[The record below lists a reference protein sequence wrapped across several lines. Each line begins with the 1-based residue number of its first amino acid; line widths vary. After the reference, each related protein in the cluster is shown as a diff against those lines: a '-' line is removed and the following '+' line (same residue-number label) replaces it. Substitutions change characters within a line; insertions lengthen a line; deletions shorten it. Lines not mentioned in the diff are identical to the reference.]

1 MRRSRK
7 LVRTVRVRPSAV
19 GAVALAGL
27 LALAGALM
35 LAGVLPG
42 PGATSRAAAQQ
53 IALGEPTPQ
62 TDASVPAAGVTMIG
76 ATPEESGAPGRYET
90 WGVGRRGEGSHVL
103 VRYYL
108 HPAPGGG
115 EEGSWTLGPQL
126 PSGFAP
132 LNENPLEGEMTAGGA
147 GVLAGTIEKRQVLL
161 VRSPGNPGDA
171 FVATAP
177 VPVEG
182 EELPKGEEPLLKKD
196 EALYGSKR
204 APLIAA
210 LQEEGGGAG
219 ALVAPVDTAPGAGVE
234 SQVLH
239 WDGTRWQ
246 REPIEIPAKSKE
258 EFRVLAIGASEPK
271 NAWLLAQLASGP
283 SYPAGAVALFRRVR
297 EGEGEHAKWV
307 WKPVTA
313 ASATPGEEADPLSVP
328 VQGGESKPF
337 TVAGAGEV
345 PTVTAQLLTVTSA
358 GVWIDGERGDIK
370 QGVVQ
375 APASAT
381 LFFKPEGDEAA
392 GRVQA
397 SWCWLPPSAPS
408 GTPPCDYPLPES
420 LSTTFSR
427 SFAWAS
433 PGQEFGTR
441 VITGLPEGVSL
452 RLGGDSFTRVLS
464 LGEGG
469 GQRGAAFSTPTE
481 GWLGV
486 EGGLPTH
493 LTEQPAASRLTPW
506 PVPFRHPL
514 LAIAPQPGVP
524 VGSLE
529 SEALAVGVQ
538 GAVARYK
545 PGEGWLPESLYGSG
559 ERAETNVQLRAV
571 AWPTPS
577 RAYAVGNEGQMWLWR
592 KEIGLWEKDPA
603 TPLNFRD
610 NLLGVAFDPNEPA
623 RGYAVGTT
631 AVGQGGV
638 LLRYGKTWTE
648 ETDLPPQVQGA
659 AFTAIAFAGSEA
671 LVTYQ
676 KRVSAGSDQFAGG
689 LLVNDGSGWRVD
701 EGAAAAIGSGLPAA
715 VAGLPD
721 GGAAFA
727 TSGGPEGRGVYER
740 EAPGAPWQAAPPLR
754 SAGGAGSLALF
765 REGGALRAIVAAG
778 GVSSQGAPLPAPPGF
793 PPDLFP
799 PLGILSGGVENGGV
813 LRQTASGWS
822 DEGHELNATGPPA
835 APANYVSWDVP
846 YRPDPILAVLIDPT
860 GAQGWAVGGVDEPRD
875 ERLDTGDVERY
886 PADGVKPTG
895 AGEATVPLYPEKDTA
910 HPRPEHE
917 YATFAIAGNA
927 ECAAPCA
934 ARTHSRPGP
943 QAWLEAAL
951 ALARR
956 IGVPSF
962 LYTGPSVT
970 EGKVEGPRSIPI
982 PFAEEL
988 ERDASIFAG
997 AQNVHVAIAPQDRDA
1012 RPEREGTEAPFLEK
1026 LGSFLGPSRPSCEH
1040 EECGAAYAL
1049 NEQGVRLIV
1058 LDESA
1063 EVGPE
1068 QLQWLE
1074 GELLGAKSSGEPAI
1088 VVGHDDLNAALATG
1102 AVWATELVRVLVTG
1116 AQAVADPCATRSG
1129 CASASAYFYDSP
1141 EEDVTKPLRI
1151 DGEQIETF
1159 GSGTLGYVNV
1169 LFEGYGNF
1177 HGASGVLLGQVELV
1191 ARAAQTNRAPVSAR
1205 LIPVIGELALEAKG
1219 GTLLRRSEPAL
1230 FDGLARRPRAG
1241 NLGEVSLG
1249 NSAQPQ
1255 VDQYIP
1261 IPEECVGEC
1270 ATGLFP
1276 EYTFSSSDRE
1286 VGQFVLHNRAAA
1298 NQPLAVEQN
1307 AKGEAIPDEP
1317 EPGKPLSEP
1326 QSGVFCAYNAGTTTV
1341 TISAGGL
1348 SYSLPVTVQAGSVRE
1363 PCGTVPIKR
1372 QLAAG
1377 AVATP
1382 SVPPPAPAPAPA
1394 GPAPAGAPPVVPVPL
1409 PPPAATPPPAPARVR
1424 PAPPTQFFIQPALP
1438 FVTPAF
1444 VPAPPPAPA
1453 EPTPPSGTSAVT
1465 SPVEA
1470 AQKEEEEEEA
1480 PDTVSN
1486 KALAYSVPEHEP
1498 SPVYILGIVLLAA
1511 FAGASTVRRR
1521 PRRGRREVRVAPAT
1535 LSSMRAQRG
1544 MTPGRCRPR

>member
-1 MRRSRK
+1 M
-7 LVRTVRVRPSAV
+7 
-19 GAVALAGL
+19 LAGTAL
-27 LALAGALM
+27 L

-42 PGATSRAAAQQ
+42 PAASTPAAAQP
-53 IALGEPTPQ
+53 ASGEVTAQ

-76 ATPEESGAPGRYET
+76 ATPEEPGAPGRYET
-90 WGVGRRGEGSHVL
+90 WGVGRRGEGKPAL

-108 HPAPGGG
+108 HPAPSGG
-115 EEGSWTLGPQL
+115 EEGSWTLGPEL
-126 PSGFAP
+126 PAGFDP
-132 LNENPLEGEMTAGGA
+132 LDENPLEGEMTAGGA

-161 VRSPGNPGDA
+161 VRNPGGA
-171 FVATAP
+171 FAATAP

-182 EELPKGEEPLLKKD
+182 ETLQKGEEPLLKTD

-210 LQEEGGGAG
+210 LQEEGGVAG
-219 ALVAPVDTAPGAGVE
+219 ALLAPVDTAPGAGVE
-234 SQVLH
+234 DQVLH
-239 WDGTRWQ
+239 WDGTRWT

-271 NAWLLAQLASGP
+271 NAWLLAQLASGS
-283 SYPAGAVALFRRVR
+283 SYPAGALALFRRVR
-297 EGEGEHAKWV
+297 EGEGEQAKWV

-313 ASATPGEEADPLSVP
+313 AGKAEEAEPLTVP

-337 TVAGAGEV
+337 TVAGTGEA

-370 QGVVQ
+370 QGIVQ
-375 APASAT
+375 APASTT
-381 LFFKPEGDEAA
+381 LFFRPEGGEVA

-397 SWCWLPPSAPS
+397 SWCWLPPSAPV
-408 GTPPCDYPLPES
+408 GTRPCDYPLPES
-420 LSTTFSR
+420 LPTTYSR
-427 SFAWAS
+427 SFAWSS

-441 VITGLPEGVSL
+441 VIAGLPEGVSL
-452 RLGGDSFTRVLS
+452 RLEGNAFTRVLS

-469 GQRGAAFSTPTE
+469 GQRGAAFSSATE

-486 EGGLPTH
+486 ESGLPTH

-514 LAIAPQPGVP
+514 LAIAPQPGAP
-524 VGSLE
+524 VGSLA
-529 SEALAVGVQ
+529 SEALAVGAQ

-545 PGEGWLPESLYGSG
+545 PGQGWLPESLYGPG
-559 ERAETNVQLRAV
+559 ERPETNVQLRAV

-577 RAYAVGNEGQMWLWR
+577 RAYAVGDEGQMWLWR

-603 TPLNFRD
+603 TPLNFRG
-610 NLLGVAFDPNEPA
+610 NLLGVAFDPNNSA

-631 AVGQGGV
+631 SVGEGGV

-648 ETDLPPQVQGA
+648 ETALPPQAQGA

-676 KRVSAGSDQFAGG
+676 KRVSAASDQFVGG
-689 LLVNDGSGWRVD
+689 LLVNDGSGWRVE

-721 GGAAFA
+721 GGAALA
-727 TSGGPEGRGVYER
+727 TAGGPEGRSVYER
-740 EAPGAPWQAAPPLR
+740 EAPGRPWQAAPPLR

-765 REGGALRAIVAAG
+765 REGGALRAILAAG
-778 GVSSQGAPLPAPPGF
+778 GVGSQGAPLPAPPGF

-813 LRQTASGWS
+813 LRQTSSGWS
-822 DEGHELNATGPPA
+822 DEGHELDATGPPA
-835 APANYVSWDVP
+835 APANYVSWDMP
-846 YRPDPILAVLIDPT
+846 YRPDPILAVLVDPT
-860 GAQGWAVGGVDEPRD
+860 GTQGWAVGGVDETRN

-895 AGEATVPLYPEKDTA
+895 AGEATVPLYPERDAA
-910 HPRPEHE
+910 HPQPEHE
-917 YATFAIAGNA
+917 YATFALAGNA
-927 ECAAPCA
+927 ECAAACA
-934 ARTHSRPGP
+934 ARTHTRPGP
-943 QAWLEAAL
+943 QVWLEAAL

-956 IGVPSF
+956 IGAPSF

-970 EGKVEGPRSIPI
+970 AGKVGGARGVPI
-982 PFAEEL
+982 PFAQEL

-997 AQNVHVAIAPQDRDA
+997 APNVHVAIAPQDR
-1012 RPEREGTEAPFLEK
+1012 EGTEALFLEK
-1026 LGSFLGPSRPSCEH
+1026 LQSFIGSSRPSCQH

-1049 NEQGVRLIV
+1049 DEQGARVIV
-1058 LDESA
+1058 LDESSG

-1074 GELLGAKSSGEPAI
+1074 AELQGAKSSGEPAI
-1088 VVGHDDLNAALATG
+1088 AVGHADLNAALATG

-1116 AQAVADPCATRSG
+1116 TRASADPCATRAG
-1129 CASASAYFYDSP
+1129 CAAASAYFYDSP
-1141 EEDVTKPLRI
+1141 EENVTKPLRI
-1151 DGEQIETF
+1151 DGEQIGTF

-1169 LFEGYGNF
+1169 LNEGYGNF
-1177 HGASGVLLGQVELV
+1177 HGASGVLLGQVEV
-1191 ARAAQTNRAPVSAR
+1191 SAREAQTNRAPVSVR
-1205 LIPVIGELALEAKG
+1205 LIPVVGELALEARG
-1219 GTLLRRSEPAL
+1219 GTLLRRSEAAL

-1249 NSAQPQ
+1249 DSAPPQ

-1261 IPEECVGEC
+1261 IPEQCIGEC

-1276 EYTFSSSDRE
+1276 EYTFSSSDPE
-1286 VGQFVLHNRAAA
+1286 VGQFVEHNKAAA
-1298 NQPLAVEQN
+1298 EEPLAVLQN

-1317 EPGKPLSEP
+1317 EPGRPLSEP
-1326 QSGVFCAYNAGTTTV
+1326 QAGLFCAYNAGTTIV

-1363 PCGTVPIKR
+1363 PCGTVPIKH
-1372 QLAAG
+1372 QTAAS
-1377 AVATP
+1377 AVVAP

-1394 GPAPAGAPPVVPVPL
+1394 GPAPAGSPPVVPVPSVSPPL
-1409 PPPAATPPPAPARVR
+1409 VAAAPVPPGRVAPPPPPFFLPLVPATPV
-1424 PAPPTQFFIQPALP
+1424 L
-1438 FVTPAF
+1438 AF
-1444 VPAPPPAPA
+1444 VPPPVPTPAR
-1453 EPTPPSGTSAVT
+1453 PTPPSGTSAVT
-1465 SPVEA
+1465 SPVEMA
-1470 AQKEEEEEEA
+1470 EHEEEEESATES
-1480 PDTVSN
+1480 VSN
-1486 KALAYSVPEHEP
+1486 QALAYRAPEHEP

-1521 PRRGRREVRVAPAT
+1521 PRRGRRELRVAPAT
-1535 LSSMRAQRG
+1535 LSSMRAQRR
-1544 MTPGRCRPR
+1544 MDTGRRRPR